1 MNVRPKTNNG
11 GPAEV
16 LASLKAN
23 PLRSYFIQ
31 KCTFVAPLGAVN
43 RTLVGLSASDQGL
56 ISRTTISGHAA
67 IGAGAAATGL
77 RLETTRFFRQ
87 MERNPR

>member
-56 ISRTTISGHAA
+56 ISRTAQSDHAGDGVGRGGDRPSPGDDA
-67 IGAGAAATGL
+67 L
-77 RLETTRFFRQ
+77 L
-87 MERNPR
+87 